1 MFSPAPRRTAVRT
14 PKQRAGDAAEDAAAK
29 HLAAA
34 GCRIVARNAR
44 YRDGEVDLVARER
57 DVLVFV
63 EVRMR
68 VSLRFGGAAVSV
80 NTLKQKRIA
89 RAALHVRDVGTMQT
103 GVSDAFRTITSIS
116 GRWLSGSSSPSSAAV
131 DPDVGRE
138 VAGPRAGSMSSRSM
152 AVAQSSGYVMHFKC
166 KWAAK
171 VNDAGDS
178 NDADS

>member
-1 MFSPAPRRTAVRT
+1 MSSPAPRRTAVRT

-68 VSLRFGGAAVSV
+68 GSLRFGGAAVSV

-89 RAALHVRDVGTMQT
+89 RAAQHWLLGEYGERWPACRFDVVTVDGSGTIEWIR
-103 GVSDAFRTITSIS
+103 DAFQ
-116 GRWLSGSSSPSSAAV
+116 
-131 DPDVGRE
+131 
-138 VAGPRAGSMSSRSM
+138 M
-152 AVAQSSGYVMHFKC
+152 
-166 KWAAK
+166 
-171 VNDAGDS
+171 
-178 NDADS
+178 

>member
-1 MFSPAPRRTAVRT
+1 MSSPAPRRTAVRT

-89 RAALHVRDVGTMQT
+89 RAAQHWLVGEYGERWPACRFDVVTVDGSGTIEWIR
-103 GVSDAFRTITSIS
+103 DAFQ
-116 GRWLSGSSSPSSAAV
+116 
-131 DPDVGRE
+131 
-138 VAGPRAGSMSSRSM
+138 M
-152 AVAQSSGYVMHFKC
+152 
-166 KWAAK
+166 
-171 VNDAGDS
+171 
-178 NDADS
+178 